1 MMKRMLAILLAAV
14 MVLSLVGCGQK
25 SEDIPLLEDQ
35 VQEAAEEAQGIMS
48 YQEIIQ
54 IADENHAPYTQSG
67 AEAAMDLTPYAIN
80 DPALLTQA
88 EIEALRTSRDVAD
101 GITLLQ
107 AQEDVDLFFRAW
119 KYSYPA
125 YYYMGEEVFVTAQA
139 QVEAALEE
147 YKDNLSGA
155 ELGNILYES
164 MSFLQDDHSSI
175 NGKIPIEYENSLLYV
190 AYLDNAQTFDKDENG
205 YYQTFEGVRW
215 YFSHADRSDITIVP
229 TVLPSGKVV
238 HCPQILVQKSES
250 VSENHLF
257 LSDGTTEKEI
267 AVHWTLCENDPK
279 FYDAL
284 NAPSQASVEVSEDIL
299 YLDQLTMDMSAND
312 FDTYIQTAEQARN
325 CRAIIFDLR
334 HTGGGGHW
342 QLVEWIKLLTGDTPT
357 IYECELA
364 RNNALCSFK
373 DHSGTTVP
381 LGEETCQLTCHDG
394 HRVANDIPLIILID
408 KSCGSAVEE
417 ALLYLKSVENSILI
431 GANSKGCAIS
441 GSAQDYW
448 LPHSGV
454 TFGIG
459 GFAKFQGEVRNID
472 GIGFEPDIWCEPT
485 QAASSALKLLQYY
498 GVLDAESIQPL
509 YEQLLPP
516 VDLRVVWHEHE
527 VLPGQCFGDIVGEN
541 NFVDVVVDGSI
552 VTDFTVVSE
561 EPTKLGAERTK
572 DGKVKLSK
580 IDSFNGEMFP
590 FTITYQGQDITFNCN
605 DDT

>member
-1 MMKRMLAILLAAV
+1 ML
-14 MVLSLVGCGQK
+14 
-25 SEDIPLLEDQ
+25 
-35 VQEAAEEAQGIMS
+35 
-48 YQEIIQ
+48 
-54 IADENHAPYTQSG
+54 
-67 AEAAMDLTPYAIN
+67 
-80 DPALLTQA
+80 
-88 EIEALRTSRDVAD
+88 
-101 GITLLQ
+101 
-107 AQEDVDLFFRAW
+107 FR
-119 KYSYPA
+119 S
-125 YYYMGEEVFVTAQA
+125 
-139 QVEAALEE
+139 
-147 YKDNLSGA
+147 
-155 ELGNILYES
+155 
-164 MSFLQDDHSSI
+164 
-175 NGKIPIEYENSLLYV
+175 
-190 AYLDNAQTFDKDENG
+190 
-205 YYQTFEGVRW
+205 
-215 YFSHADRSDITIVP
+215 
-229 TVLPSGKVV
+229 
-238 HCPQILVQKSES
+238 
-250 VSENHLF
+250 
-257 LSDGTTEKEI
+257 
-267 AVHWTLCENDPK
+267 
-279 FYDAL
+279 
-284 NAPSQASVEVSEDIL
+284 
-299 YLDQLTMDMSAND
+299 
-312 FDTYIQTAEQARN
+312 
-325 CRAIIFDLR
+325 
-334 HTGGGGHW
+334 
-342 QLVEWIKLLTGDTPT
+342 
-357 IYECELA
+357 
-364 RNNALCSFK
+364 
-373 DHSGTTVP
+373 P

-408 KSCGSAVEE
+408 KTCGSAVEE

-527 VLPGQCFGDIVGEN
+527 ILPGQCFGDIVGEN